1 LQWPRQQSLRSA
13 SYDPTETRQLVA
25 RLRREIGPI
34 LAPRPALLAYLY
46 GSYAAGKPYP
56 FSDLDIA
63 LVSDGLLPTWQEVEL
78 QVAVATELETR
89 CPDLP
94 EVDIRVINL
103 APLTFQGQ
111 VLYYGILL
119 YSRDEIRRVE
129 FETSLRSAYFDYQP
143 AEEMIRQAFLQH
155 VKERGLRG

>member
-1 LQWPRQQSLRSA
+1 MAIVAEKDL
-13 SYDPTETRQLVA
+13 PTETRQLVD

-34 LAPRPALLAYLY
+34 LAIRPVLLAYLY
-46 GSYAAGKPYP
+46 GSYATSQPYP

-111 VLYYGILL
+111 VLYYGILV
-119 YSRDEIRRVE
+119 YSRDEFRRVE

-143 AEEMIRQAFLQH
+143 AEQMIRRAFLEH
-155 VKERGLRG
+155 VQERGLRG